1 MITITLHLGNMK
13 KILAIYITFIVL
25 GAMLF
30 GACRNE
36 PMSKERLGKDD
47 GFEVEYLFEK
57 DGVKVYRFYDGMHF
71 HYFTSRGETITTQ
84 TSGSGKNKTHY
95 EENIKSY

>member
-1 MITITLHLGNMK
+1 MKGILTFYTI
-13 KILAIYITFIVL
+13 IIVL
-25 GAMLF
+25 GAMIF

-57 DGVKVYRFYDGMHF
+57 DGIKVYRFWDSGHY
-71 HYFTSRGETITTQ
+71 HYFTSKGETISTQ
-84 TSGSGKNKTHY
+84 TIGKTTY
-95 EENIKSY
+95 SENINNF

>member
-1 MITITLHLGNMK
+1 MK
-13 KILAIYITFIVL
+13 KILAIWIVFITL
-25 GAMLF
+25 GAIVF
-30 GACRNE
+30 GACTNE
-36 PMSKERLGKDD
+36 PMSKERVGKDD

-57 DGVKVYRFYDGMHF
+57 DGVKMYRFYDGMHF

-84 TSGSGKNKTHY
+84 QNSSGKTTTYH

>member
-1 MITITLHLGNMK
+1 MK
-13 KILAIYITFIVL
+13 KTLAIYIVLIGL

-30 GACRNE
+30 GACTNE

-57 DGVKVYRFYDGMHF
+57 DGIKVYRFYDNGRT
-71 HYFTSRGETITTQ
+71 HYFTTGGETISTQ
-84 TSGSGKNKTHY
+84 TAGKQTY
-95 EENIKSY
+95 SENINNF

>member
-1 MITITLHLGNMK
+1 MK

-57 DGVKVYRFYDGMHF
+57 DGVKVYRFYDNGYT
-71 HYFTSRGETITTQ
+71 HYFTTMGETISVQNT
-84 TSGSGKNKTHY
+84 GKTRHT
-95 EENIKSY
+95 ENIKSY

>member
-1 MITITLHLGNMK
+1 MK
-13 KILAIYITFIVL
+13 KILAIWIAFITL
-25 GAMLF
+25 GAILF
-30 GACRNE
+30 GACTNE
-36 PMSKERLGKDD
+36 PMSKERVGKDD

-57 DGVKVYRFYDGMHF
+57 DGVKMYRFYDGMHF

-84 TSGSGKNKTHY
+84 QNSSGKTTTYH

>member
-1 MITITLHLGNMK
+1 MK
-13 KILAIYITFIVL
+13 KTLAIYITFIVL
-25 GAMLF
+25 GAMIF
-30 GACRNE
+30 GACSND
-36 PMSKERLGKDD
+36 PISKERIGKDD

-57 DGVKVYRFYDGMHF
+57 DGVKMYRFYDGMHF

-84 TSGSGKNKTHY
+84 QNSSGKTTTYH